1 MRQTHRWVLWMMAL
15 LLLPTSLL
23 AQDLAAIPPLRSPV
37 VDVTGTLDAT
47 QIQQLEQQA
56 LALQQRKGAQ
66 LQILI
71 VPTTQPEAIEQY
83 TQRVFDQWKI
93 GRKGVDDGVL
103 LLVAKDD
110 RRVRIQPG
118 YGLEGAIP
126 DITAN
131 RIIQEYLAPRFR
143 EGDYAG
149 GISAAT
155 ATLAGL
161 IEGEA
166 LPAPVSG
173 HADSGLGNGSGGGGG
188 WIMALF
194 IGFVVA
200 MVARGILGALPRP
213 LRALL
218 TGVAAGGAALLFTSL
233 LFASVGAA
241 VIGLLAGLASGSPGR
256 FVGGGGWGG
265 GGFGGFGGG
274 GRGGFGGGGWGGGGG
289 SSGGG
294 GASGSW

>member
-1 MRQTHRWVLWMMAL
+1 MRKTHMWVFWIMAL
-15 LLLPTSLL
+15 LLLPASVL

-37 VDVTGTLDAT
+37 VDVTGTLDAA
-47 QIQQLEQQA
+47 QLQQLEQQA

-71 VPTTQPEAIEQY
+71 VATTQPETIEQY

-126 DITAN
+126 DIVAN

-143 EGDYAG
+143 EGDYGG
-149 GISAAT
+149 GIRDAT

-166 LPAPVSG
+166 LPEPVSG
-173 HADSGLGNGSGGGGG
+173 HAEGGVGNGAGGGG

-213 LRALL
+213 LRAVL

-233 LFASVGAA
+233 LFASAGAA
-241 VIGLLAGLASGSPGR
+241 VIGLFAGLVSGSPGR

>member
-1 MRQTHRWVLWMMAL
+1 MRKTHMWVFWIMAL
-15 LLLPTSLL
+15 LLLPASVL
-23 AQDLAAIPPLRSPV
+23 AQDPAAIPPLRSPV
-37 VDVTGTLDAT
+37 VDVTGTLDAA
-47 QIQQLEQQA
+47 QLQQLEQQA

-71 VPTTQPEAIEQY
+71 VPTTQPETIEQY

-126 DITAN
+126 DIVAN

-143 EGDYAG
+143 EGDYGG
-149 GISAAT
+149 GIRDAT

-166 LPAPVSG
+166 LPEPVSG
-173 HADSGLGNGSGGGGG
+173 HADGGGNGAGGGG

-213 LRALL
+213 LRAVL

-233 LFASVGAA
+233 LFASAGAA
-241 VIGLLAGLASGSPGR
+241 VIGLLAGLVSGSPGR

>member
-1 MRQTHRWVLWMMAL
+1 MRKMDRWVCWIMAL
-15 LLLPTSLL
+15 LLLPASVL

-37 VDVTGTLDAT
+37 VDVTGTLDAA

-83 TQRVFDQWKI
+83 AQRVFDQWKI
-93 GRKGVDDGVL
+93 GRQGVDDGVL

-126 DITAN
+126 DIVAN

-143 EGDYAG
+143 EGDYGG
-149 GISAAT
+149 GIRDAT

-166 LPAPVSG
+166 LPEPVSG
-173 HADSGLGNGSGGGGG
+173 HADGGVGSGAGGGG

-213 LRALL
+213 LRAVL
-218 TGVAAGGAALLFTSL
+218 TGVAAGAAALLFTSL

-241 VIGLLAGLASGSPGR
+241 IIGLLAGLVSGSPGR

>member
-1 MRQTHRWVLWMMAL
+1 MRRMCLRVVWMMAL
-15 LLLPTSLL
+15 LLPASLL
-23 AQDLAAIPPLRSPV
+23 AQELAAIPPLRSPV
-37 VDVTGTLDAT
+37 VDVTGTLDAA

-126 DITAN
+126 DIAAN

-149 GISAAT
+149 GITAAT

-173 HADSGLGNGSGGGGG
+173 HAEGGNGAGGGG

-213 LRALL
+213 LRAVL
-218 TGVAAGGAALLFTSL
+218 TGVAAGGAALLLTSL
-233 LFASVGAA
+233 LLASAGAA
-241 VIGLLAGLASGSPGR
+241 LIGLLAGLSSGSPGR

-265 GGFGGFGGG
+265 GFGGFGGG
-274 GRGGFGGGGWGGGGG
+274 GRGGFGGGGGWGGGGG